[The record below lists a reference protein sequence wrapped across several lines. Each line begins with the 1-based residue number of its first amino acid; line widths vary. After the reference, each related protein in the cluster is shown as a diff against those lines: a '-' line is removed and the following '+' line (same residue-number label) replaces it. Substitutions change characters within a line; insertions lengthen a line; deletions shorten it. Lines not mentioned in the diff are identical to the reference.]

1 MSNEP
6 NPSPSAIANVRVAEL
21 LKRRQ
26 TTRAIRAAA
35 LEKLDGRFTLKL
47 QLSAAAEEVASASTQ
62 TAGYLVAA
70 GDSWFDYPFPF
81 CDDILVQLH
90 DHHGYNI
97 ESSAHYGDR
106 IESMPYKGGQID
118 RLLRNLDK
126 LHDQGITPKAV
137 LISGGG
143 NDFAGEEFGMLLNSA
158 ASGIGGWNQEILDG
172 LIQQR
177 IRTSYYAFLLD
188 INQLCSTIF
197 GQTIPILI
205 HGYDYPV
212 PDGRGFLGG
221 AWILPGPWLK
231 PGFDE
236 KLFINDVPGNTNRMR
251 TVIDK
256 FNDMLTAL
264 VQDPS
269 VEKVHY
275 IDLRNTLSSVLT
287 DDAYKQDWNN
297 ELHPE
302 ERGFVAIAN
311 KFARVLD
318 TL

>member
-6 NPSPSAIANVRVAEL
+6 NPSPSAIANTRVADL

-35 LEKLDGRFTLKL
+35 LEKLDNRFTLKL

-256 FNDMLTAL
+256 FNDMLATL
-264 VQDPS
+264 VQDPA

-287 DDAYKQDWNN
+287 DDAYKRDWNN

-311 KFARVLD
+311 KFAHVLD